1 MFDIGPTELLL
12 IVVVAVLVI
21 GPKDL
26 PLALRTAGKWIGK
39 MRKVSGQFRSGF
51 EAMVREAEMQELEAK
66 WKAQNEKIMREHPE
80 GGPPG
85 TEQTG
90 AYPAAPVTPIAQEP
104 PPPASAEAKAITVD
118 NPDEYRDMPSTGE
131 KPNTPEKPEN
141 AGTPEKPGS

>member
-12 IVVVAVLVI
+12 IVIVAVVVI

-39 MRKVSGQFRSGF
+39 VRKVSGHFRAGLD
-51 EAMVREAEMQELEAK
+51 AMIREAEMEEMEKK
-66 WKAQNEKIMREHPE
+66 WREQNEKIMREHPA

-90 AYPAAPVTPIAQEP
+90 AYPAAPLPTAEPEAP
-104 PPPASAEAKAITVD
+104 PPTVESRAVTVD
-118 NPDEYRDMPSTGE
+118 NPAENSQVPSDGT
-131 KPNTPEKPEN
+131 TKPE
-141 AGTPEKPGS
+141 

>member
-1 MFDIGPTELLL
+1 MFDIGAPELLV

-26 PLALRTAGKWIGK
+26 PLALRTAGRWIGK
-39 MRKVSGQFRSGF
+39 MRKVSGQFRAGF
-51 EAMVREAEMQELEAK
+51 DAMVREAEMQELEAK

-90 AYPAAPVTPIAQEP
+90 AYPAAPIPEP
-104 PPPASAEAKAITVD
+104 APPASAEARAITVD
-118 NPDEYRDMPSTGE
+118 DPDEYRDMPSGGE
-131 KPNTPEKPEN
+131 KPEP
-141 AGTPEKPGS
+141 